1 MGKVNVV
8 INEYLSDDERFADL
22 INVGIFRGKQVVM
35 PEELMPLDT
44 KIRQIENIASQ
55 DGCHEYARDQFR
67 QWKCG
72 KNNVIFG
79 VEPEDSIHY
88 ALPVKYMKYDSIQ
101 YQDNYLR
108 IAKEHRKRKDLSKK
122 EFISRFSKKD
132 SLVPTI
138 TLGLYCG
145 ESEWDAPL
153 SLHQMLNLGELSD
166 EVKDMLISSCNDY
179 RANILCVHE
188 LESSDM
194 FVTDLREVFGFLM
207 RQKDKKKLRQYVRTN
222 EYFHHMRKDA
232 YNVIVVLSGIGDL
245 RIKIEDRQTGGGVD
259 MCKAI
264 DDLMKDAMEEGVGKG
279 IEQGMDRINRLNIQ
293 LAAEGRTQDM
303 IRAAGD
309 FVFQRKLMRKYR
321 I

>member
-1 MGKVNVV
+1 M
-8 INEYLSDDERFADL
+8 
-22 INVGIFRGKQVVM
+22 
-35 PEELMPLDT
+35 
-44 KIRQIENIASQ
+44 
-55 DGCHEYARDQFR
+55 
-67 QWKCG
+67 
-72 KNNVIFG
+72 
-79 VEPEDSIHY
+79 
-88 ALPVKYMKYDSIQ
+88 
-101 YQDNYLR
+101 
-108 IAKEHRKRKDLSKK
+108 
-122 EFISRFSKKD
+122 
-132 SLVPTI
+132 
-138 TLGLYCG
+138 
-145 ESEWDAPL
+145 
-153 SLHQMLNLGELSD
+153 NLGELSD

-207 RQKDKKKLRQYVRTN
+207 RQKDKKKLTQYVRNN

-245 RIKIEDRQTGGGVD
+245 RIKVEDRQTGGGVD

-279 IEQGMDRINRLNIQ
+279 IERINRLNIQ